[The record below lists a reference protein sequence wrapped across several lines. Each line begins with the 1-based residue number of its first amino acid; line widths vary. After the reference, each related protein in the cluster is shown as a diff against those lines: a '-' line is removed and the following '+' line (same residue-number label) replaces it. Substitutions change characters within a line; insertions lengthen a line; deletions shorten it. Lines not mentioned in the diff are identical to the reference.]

1 MTDLKPI
8 AIVGLGAVLPDA
20 HDVASFWKNI
30 QSSVYSIQDVPQG
43 RWNPDLYYDPDPS
56 APDKTYT
63 KIGSWVQDFQFN
75 PIKIGIPIPPKVLEL
90 MDETQQWAIAA
101 SHQALQD
108 YGYPQH
114 TLPNERVAVIL
125 GNALAGEK
133 HYRSSLRIHLPE
145 YLQVLSSLDAFR
157 QLSDSVQQEL
167 LGGFTQGIQAEI
179 PAISEDTMPGE
190 LSNIIAGRVA
200 NVFNFGGPNFTT
212 DAACASSLAA
222 LQAAVDGLRHHQFDA
237 VLTGGV
243 DRSMSV
249 ESYVKFSKIGAL
261 SPDGSRPYADGAN
274 GFVMGEGAVVF
285 LLKRLE
291 DAERDDDRI
300 YAVIRAIGSSSDGK
314 GKGITAPNP
323 IGQERA
329 MERAWKLA
337 GVSPATAGYVEGH
350 GTSTRV
356 GDVVEVQSLGRI
368 FGGMGLPSGAIAL
381 GSVKSNIGHLKSAA
395 GAVGMLKTVL
405 ALQDKVL
412 PPMANF
418 SHPNPKIDFA
428 NLPFRVI
435 TKPEPWQKPE
445 GDLRRA
451 GVSAFGFGGTN
462 FHIVLEEY
470 APGVSLGGTQVFNGV
485 DHAAVEL
492 PVEADLS
499 LTEANPVSFTSDE
512 ILQTVLGLVSE
523 KTGYPVEMLD
533 PELDLEAD
541 LGVDTVKQAELF
553 AEVRER
559 YGIPRREDLQL
570 SDYNTLEK
578 VVSFVEKS
586 LPGTPAETEEA
597 APDVAADETVEK
609 PDSSAITAFILQ
621 QVSEKTG
628 YPSEMLDLELDLEA
642 DLGIDTVKQA
652 ELFLAVREHYGIPRR
667 EDLRLSDYN
676 TLEKV
681 VAFVEESLPG
691 APVEIEE
698 AAPDVAADE
707 TVEKPDSSAIT
718 AFILQQVSEKTGYP
732 SEMLDLEL
740 DLEADLGIDTVK
752 QAELFLAVR
761 EHYGIPRREDLRLS
775 DYNTLEKVVA
785 FVEESLPGTPMQT
798 EETIPDVVGES
809 VSEKRDPSEVL
820 AFILQQVSEK
830 TGYPA
835 EMLDPELDLE
845 ADLGIDTVKQAELFA
860 SVREHYGIPR
870 REDLRLSD
878 YNTLE
883 KVAGFVVESGTEPTL
898 TVASEVEVPSQIEET
913 EAISKAPD
921 GVGRVPAYRKMLFLS
936 AENSEELL
944 SKLIDATK
952 QLETGNIPAN
962 AVPIAEG
969 CAQQERI
976 AIDFETVEDLQK
988 RVERAIKAFD
998 NPSPNVWKALSGQGV
1013 YRGSGE
1019 PGRLAFLFPG
1029 QGSQYVN
1036 MMRDLS
1042 VFEPVIEETFREAD
1056 RVLTPILGKPLT
1068 EYIFVDSDEEG
1079 QQQEAEAALRD
1090 TTITQPAVLTADV
1103 AMLRLM
1109 RHYGFEPEMVAGHS
1123 LGEYGALVAA
1133 GMLDFQ
1139 EALEI
1144 VSARGREMS
1153 KISVEDNGCMAAVS
1167 APIAETERVLKTIED
1182 YVVLANINSPVQSVI
1197 GGSTAGVDAALEAFK
1212 AEGIQ
1217 AVKIPVSHAFHTRIV
1232 APASEPLRRVIMKMH
1247 IRTPRLPVAANVTGA
1262 VYPNDRDEII
1272 DLMAR
1277 QVASPVQ
1284 FIQGI
1289 NTLYDLGARVFI
1301 EVGPKRVLS
1310 ALTSDILGNDNEKE
1324 PVVQVPTNHPRKGGV
1339 ASFNEALCAL
1349 YAAGVFPGQ
1358 GTEVQLD
1365 ETSVSSGLSSPE
1377 AVEVV
1382 TDGRIPLTGS
1392 VVISGAGLGLPGK
1405 DGAVFREDNIERILR
1420 GDSFI
1425 EPLPEETRN
1434 RMVEKRVTRLVKSSA
1449 GALMVEIDDL
1459 DQTVQ
1464 LAGQRGTF
1472 NLAEEFGLP
1481 AERAETYDIAT
1492 KLAIAAGIEAL
1503 RDAGI
1508 PLVLRYKETSKGTLL
1523 PDRWVLPS
1531 ALADETGVIF
1541 ASAFPG
1547 LDHMAEETERF
1558 YRHQNLSQKLEE
1570 LRNLQALAGDPSNPV
1585 AKALKDRMEVLEKEQ
1600 AELNYHFDRRFIF
1613 RVLVMGHSQ
1622 FAEYIGARG
1631 PSTAVNAAC
1640 ASTTQAVS
1648 LAEDWIR
1655 AGRCRRVVIV
1665 SGDDV
1670 TGGSLV
1676 NWVGTGM
1683 FATGATTTEKD
1694 LRLAVLPFDRRR
1706 NGMIM
1711 GMGAAALV
1719 VEAEDAVRERGM
1731 RAICEILASQT
1742 ANSAFHGTRLDV
1754 AHVSQVMNQLIS
1766 QAERRFALCREEIAG
1781 QTMFVSHE
1789 TYTPARGG
1797 SAAAEIHALRNTFG
1811 DHANKVV
1818 IANTKGFTGHT
1829 MGVGVED
1836 VVAVKGL
1843 EYGVVPPIAHYDD
1856 AFEPDPDLGDLN
1868 LSHGGEY
1875 PVQYALR
1882 LGAGFGSQIAMTLTR
1897 HIPGVGERKVK
1908 EKYQQWL
1915 EAVTG
1920 IPQAAVEVVQ
1930 HTLRIQQTVPPVKP
1944 PAQST
1949 WTYGQGPT
1957 AWAASLGKMQAVAPE
1972 TAEIVEAPALAEIN
1986 PEESVLEE
1994 SPESLTPPV
2003 STIEPESGEIVQM
2016 LLAMVSEK
2024 TGYPQE
2030 MLDMELD
2037 LEADLGVDTVKQAE
2051 LFAAV
2056 REHYEIPRREDLQLS
2071 DYNTLAK
2078 VVRFVEESL
2087 AEKSAVSEPV
2097 LEQAVNM
2104 EEKSVEEIEI
2114 EEAERVLVRR
2124 VPTPVLRPRLDLC
2137 FPTGVTIN
2145 EESRVIIVRDQGR
2158 VHDSLLQLLHA
2169 RKAGALVLEPGMPH
2183 EIETAVQNWLAEG
2196 PVQGVFFLAALDI
2209 EASMATMTSDE
2220 WQAELDRRVLP
2231 LYSVMRMLPNA
2242 GFLTCGTRFG
2252 GLHGCQP
2259 GSATSPMGGL
2269 VSGFA
2274 KALAWERPNMAVKVV
2289 DFEEQES
2296 ASSVA
2301 ANLLDET
2308 LQDPGTVEVGWE
2320 DGQRFGVAALEQE
2333 LPAEPDLSI
2342 EAGSIFLISGGTGG
2356 ITAPIIENLARK
2368 TRGTFYLLGRTVL
2381 PATDDP
2387 DIQQLKADRNGL
2399 RDELIR
2405 RKKESGEKVTPA
2417 IVERKL
2423 AALERAAACLE
2434 TMQAVEAAGGK
2445 ARYLQCDVLNA
2456 QSVQGAVDVVLQTE
2470 GKVDVLIHAAGV
2482 EHSRRLENK
2491 PLEEFVNTI
2500 AVKAT
2505 GFYHLFHSL
2514 AEKGKLPEAVVAFSS
2529 VAGRFGNAGQTDY
2542 AAANDLLCKMV
2553 SAIRRQHPDI
2563 KAIALDW
2570 GAWADVG
2577 MASRGFIPNLMARA
2591 GIDML
2596 SPAEAAPQVYKEL
2609 VYGLPG
2615 EAILAGSLGI
2625 LIAPREAA
2633 GGLDLERANEAL
2645 TTGQPIHVMLSRAT
2659 GLDLEEGVILEAEL
2673 DPKDEPFLRDHALN
2687 GTPLLPGVMGIEGF
2701 SVAAQHVASVLGAK
2715 KGSFKT
2721 ASLEDIRFMAPFKFY
2736 RNEPRQVTWK
2746 ARVHREKTGLVA
2758 YVVLQ
2763 STHALRMQPE
2773 ETIQHFSGK
2782 VHLVPTNE
2790 PLGAGL
2796 VEPPHWNSEKSVKKE
2811 DIYRLYFHGP
2821 AFQVLEGVER
2831 TNGTVV
2837 GKLQTGLPSFTANK
2851 QNLVSLPLLV
2861 ELCLQTAGVYEIG
2874 ATGALSLPQS
2884 IGSLTLHQL
2893 AMGVEDLFAEVYPKR
2908 DTDGRVYFDARVV
2921 DGKGTVYLEMHRYQT
2936 SSMPYAADKNLV
2948 KPLEILI
2955 SGSKHKPGIG

>member
-1 MTDLKPI
+1 MTELKPI

-20 HDVASFWKNI
+20 HDVASFWKNL
-30 QSSVYSIQDVPQG
+30 QNAVYSIREVPQG
-43 RWNPDLYYDPDPS
+43 RWDTALYYDPDPS
-56 APDKTYT
+56 AVDKTYS

-75 PIKIGIPIPPKVLEL
+75 PIKMGIPIPPKVLEV

-101 SHQALQD
+101 AYQALQD
-108 YGYPQH
+108 YGYPQQP
-114 TLPNERVAVIL
+114 LPNDRVAVIL

-133 HYRSSLRIHLPE
+133 HYKSSLRIHLPE
-145 YLQVLSSLDAFR
+145 YLQVLSALDAF
-157 QLSDSVQQEL
+157 QKLPDSVQQEL
-167 LGGFTQGIQAEI
+167 LGGFTQGIRAEI
-179 PAISEDTMPGE
+179 PAITEDTMPGE
-190 LSNIIAGRVA
+190 LSSIIAGRVA

-222 LQAAVDGLRHHQFDA
+222 LQAAVDGLRHYQFDA

-291 DAERDDDRI
+291 DAERDNDRI

-356 GDVVEVQSLGRI
+356 GDVVEVQSLSRI
-368 FGGMGLPSGAIAL
+368 FGGTALPSGAIAL

-405 ALQDKVL
+405 ALQNKVI
-412 PPMANF
+412 PPAVNF
-418 SHPNPKIDFA
+418 AQPNPKIDFA

-435 TKPEPWQKPE
+435 TNLESWPKPE

-462 FHIVLEEY
+462 FHLVLEEY
-470 APGVSLGGTQVFNGV
+470 APGISMSGPRVFNGLDLTAAEKSV
-485 DHAAVEL
+485 EGDLSAVETN
-492 PVEADLS
+492 S
-499 LTEANPVSFTSDE
+499 FSFTADE
-512 ILQTVLGLVSE
+512 ILQAVASMVSE

-578 VVSFVEKS
+578 VVRFVEES
-586 LPGTPAETEEA
+586 WQGTPVKVEEPVIDNA
-597 APDVAADETVEK
+597 SPHPVLRA
-609 PDSSAITAFILQ
+609 DSSAITAFILQ

-628 YPSEMLDLELDLEA
+628 YPVEMLDLELDLEA

-652 ELFLAVREHYGIPRR
+652 ELFAAVREHYGIPRR

-681 VAFVEESLPG
+681 VRFVEESRISTSLEVE
-691 APVEIEE
+691 APASDGLDEKSSEE
-698 AAPDVAADE
+698 KDPSEV
-707 TVEKPDSSAIT
+707 T
-718 AFILQQVSEKTGYP
+718 AFILEQVSVKTGYP
-732 SEMLDLEL
+732 IEMLDLEL

-752 QAELFLAVR
+752 QAELFAAVR

-775 DYNTLEKVVA
+775 DYNTLDKVV
-785 FVEESLPGTPMQT
+785 
-798 EETIPDVVGES
+798 
-809 VSEKRDPSEVL
+809 R
-820 AFILQQVSEK
+820 
-830 TGYPA
+830 
-835 EMLDPELDLE
+835 
-845 ADLGIDTVKQAELFA
+845 
-860 SVREHYGIPR
+860 
-870 REDLRLSD
+870 
-878 YNTLE
+878 
-883 KVAGFVVESGTEPTL
+883 FVVESEIEPAGTEEQKTENPVRIE
-898 TVASEVEVPSQIEET
+898 VAAGSPGFVARIPS
-913 EAISKAPD
+913 
-921 GVGRVPAYRKMLFLS
+921 YRKMLFLS
-936 AENSEELL
+936 AESEEELL
-944 SKLIDATK
+944 KALK
-952 QLETGNIPAN
+952 NCVQQLEAGELPQN
-962 AVPIAEG
+962 ASPTIEG

-988 RVERAIKAFD
+988 RVDRAIKAFD
-998 NPSPNVWKALSGQGV
+998 NPSPNAWKALSGQGV
-1013 YRGSGE
+1013 YRGSGKA
-1019 PGRLAFLFPG
+1019 GRLAFLFPG

-1036 MMRDLS
+1036 MLRDLS
-1042 VFEPVIEETFREAD
+1042 AFEPVVEETFREAD
-1056 RVLTPILGKPLT
+1056 RVMTPILGKPLT
-1068 EYIFVDSDEEG
+1068 DYIFVDGDEDD
-1079 QQQEAEAALRD
+1079 QQQAEAVLRD

-1109 RHYGFEPEMVAGHS
+1109 QHYGFAPEMVIGHS

-1133 GMLDFQ
+1133 GVLEFQ

-1167 APIAETERVLKTIED
+1167 APIAVTERILKNIEE

-1197 GGSTAGVDAALEAFK
+1197 GGSTTGVDAALEAFK
-1212 AEGIQ
+1212 QEGIE
-1217 AVKIPVSHAFHTRIV
+1217 AVKIPVSHAFHTQIV
-1232 APASEPLRRVIMKMH
+1232 APASEPLRQVIARMNV
-1247 IRTPRLPVAANVTGA
+1247 RAPRLPVAANVTGS
-1262 VYPNDRDEII
+1262 VYPDDREEIM
-1272 DLMAR
+1272 DLLAR

-1310 ALTSDILGNDNEKE
+1310 ALTTDILGNEDEKE
-1324 PVVQVPTNHPRKGGV
+1324 PVVQVPTNHPRKGGA

-1349 YAAGVFPGQ
+1349 YAAGVFPGGALQ
-1358 GTEVQLD
+1358 ENAEIQLD
-1365 ETSVSSGLSSPE
+1365 GTIAFKEPSSSVGMELVS
-1377 AVEVV
+1377 
-1382 TDGRIPLTGS
+1382 DGRLPLTGS
-1392 VVISGAGLGLPGK
+1392 VVISGAGLGLPGR
-1405 DGAVFREDNIERILR
+1405 DGAVFREDNIERVLR

-1449 GALMVEIDDL
+1449 GALMVEIDNL
-1459 DQTVQ
+1459 DQTIH

-1472 NLAEEFGLP
+1472 DLAEEFGLP
-1481 AERAETYDIAT
+1481 GERVEAYDIST

-1508 PLVLRYKETSKGTLL
+1508 PLMMRYRKTSKDTLL
-1523 PDRWVLPS
+1523 PDRWMLPPS
-1531 ALADETGVIF
+1531 LADETGVIF

-1547 LDHMAEETERF
+1547 LDHMAEEAERF
-1558 YRHQNLSQKLEE
+1558 YRHKNLSQQLVE
-1570 LRNLQALAGDPSNPV
+1570 LRNLQALSEDSSTAV
-1585 AKALKDRMEVLEKEQ
+1585 VKALTERINALEREQ
-1600 AELNYHFDRRFIF
+1600 AQLDYHFDRRFVF
-1613 RVLVMGHSQ
+1613 RVLAMGHSQ

-1631 PSTAVNAAC
+1631 PNTAVNAAC

-1665 SGDDV
+1665 AGDDV

-1676 NWVGTGM
+1676 NWVGTGL
-1683 FATGATTTEKD
+1683 FATGASTTEKD
-1694 LRLAVLPFDRRR
+1694 LRLAALPFDRRR

-1754 AHVSQVMNQLIS
+1754 AHVSQVMNLLIS
-1766 QAERRFALCREEIAG
+1766 QAERRFGLRREEIAG

-1797 SAAAEIHALRNTFG
+1797 SAAAEIHALRHTFG
-1811 DHANKVV
+1811 DLANQVV

-1856 AFEPDPDLGDLN
+1856 SFEPDLDLGDLN
-1868 LSHGGEY
+1868 LSHGGQY

-1882 LGAGFGSQIAMTLTR
+1882 LGAGFGSQIAMTLLR
-1897 HIPGVGERKVK
+1897 HIPCVGERTFK
-1908 EKYQQWL
+1908 EEYQQWL

-1920 IPQAAVEVVQ
+1920 IPGAAVEVVQ
-1930 HTLRIQQTVPPVKP
+1930 HTLRVQPEEPPVNE

-1949 WTYGQGPT
+1949 WTFGQGPT
-1957 AWAASLGKMQAVAPE
+1957 AWAAVENKEQIAATEAAVILQAS
-1972 TAEIVEAPALAEIN
+1972 ALADTHFED
-1986 PEESVLEE
+1986 STVDE
-1994 SPESLTPPV
+1994 SPESSHFPEFAV
-2003 STIEPESGEIVQM
+2003 EKESGEIVQT

-2030 MLDMELD
+2030 MLDLELD

-2071 DYNTLAK
+2071 NYNTLAK

-2087 AEKSAVSEPV
+2087 PEKPAHESI
-2097 LEQAVNM
+2097 LEQPTTTGVMQAV
-2104 EEKSVEEIEI
+2104 ESQVQ
-2114 EEAERVLVRR
+2114 ASAPVLVRR

-2137 FPTGVTIN
+2137 LPTGVIFN
-2145 EESRVIIVRDQGR
+2145 EQSRVIIIRDQGR
-2158 VHDSLLQLLHA
+2158 VYDLLAQQLRA
-2169 RKAGALVLEPGMPH
+2169 RKAAVLVLEPGLPQ
-2183 EIETAVQNWLAEG
+2183 EVESVVQDWQAEG
-2196 PVQGVFFLAALDI
+2196 PVQGVFFLPTLDI
-2209 EASMATMTSDE
+2209 EASVAEMDFTE
-2220 WQAELDRRVLP
+2220 WQTELDRRILP
-2231 LYSVMRMLPNA
+2231 LYTAMRVLPGA
-2242 GFLTCGTRFG
+2242 KFLACGTRFG
-2252 GLHGCQP
+2252 GLHGCRP
-2259 GSATSPMGGL
+2259 GSATGPLGGL
-2269 VSGFA
+2269 ASGFA
-2274 KALAWERPNMAVKVV
+2274 KALSWERPDLVVKVI
-2289 DFEEQES
+2289 DFEEQAS
-2296 ASSVA
+2296 ASVVSA
-2301 ANLLDET
+2301 TLLEEI
-2308 LQDPGTVEVGWE
+2308 LRDPGAVEIGRE
-2320 DGQRFGVAALEQE
+2320 GDQRFGIAALEQQ
-2333 LPAEPDLSI
+2333 LPEEPDFSL
-2342 EAGSIFLISGGTGG
+2342 EAGSVFLVSGGTGG
-2356 ITAPIIENLARK
+2356 ITTPVIEDLARETK
-2368 TRGTFYLLGRTVL
+2368 GTFYLLGRTVL
-2381 PATDDP
+2381 PPRDNP
-2387 DIQQLKADRNGL
+2387 DIQRLKTDRNGL
-2399 RDELIR
+2399 RDELVR
-2405 RKKESGEKVTPA
+2405 RLKESGEKVTPA

-2423 AALERAAACLE
+2423 AALERATTCLE
-2434 TMQAVEAAGGK
+2434 TMDSVEAAGGK
-2445 ARYLQCDVLNA
+2445 PYYLQCDVLDSG
-2456 QSVQGAVDVVLQTE
+2456 SVQAAVDAVLQTE
-2470 GKVDVLIHAAGV
+2470 GSVDVLVHAAGV

-2491 PLEEFVNTI
+2491 PLEEFVGTI

-2514 AEKGKLPEAVVAFSS
+2514 AKKGALPKAVVAFSS

-2553 SAIRRQHPDI
+2553 SAIRNQYPEM

-2609 VYGLPG
+2609 VHGLPG
-2615 EAILAGSLGI
+2615 ETILAGSLGI
-2625 LIAPREAA
+2625 LTAPREAT

-2645 TTGQPIHVMLSRAT
+2645 TTGQPIHVLLSRVT

-2701 SVAAQHVASVLGAK
+2701 SVAAQHVASVLGAE
-2715 KGSFKT
+2715 KGSFK
-2721 ASLEDIRFMAPFKFY
+2721 AARLEEICFMLPFKFY

-2746 ARVHREKTGLVA
+2746 ARVQREETGLVA
-2758 YVVLQ
+2758 HVVLE
-2763 STHALRMQPE
+2763 STHKLMAQAE
-2773 ETIQHFSGK
+2773 EKMQHFSGK
-2782 VHLVPTNE
+2782 VYLVPTDE
-2790 PLGAGL
+2790 PVALGL
-2796 VEPPHWNSEKSVKKE
+2796 VEPPHWNMESSVKKE

-2831 TNGTVV
+2831 TNGTVL
-2837 GKLQTGLPSFTANK
+2837 GKLQTGLPSITAHQ
-2851 QNLVSLPLLV
+2851 QNLMSLPLLV
-2861 ELCLQTAGVYEIG
+2861 ELCMQTAGVYEIG
-2874 ATGALSLPQS
+2874 ETGALSLPKS

-2893 AMGVEDLFAEVYPKR
+2893 VIVDEDLFAEVYPRR
-2908 DTDGRVYFDARVV
+2908 DQDGRVYFDARVI
-2921 DGKGTVYLEMHRYQT
+2921 DGKGTVYLEMHKYQT
-2936 SSMPYAADKNLV
+2936 SSMPYAAEKKLV
-2948 KPLEILI
+2948 RPLEILVPDN
-2955 SGSKHKPGIG
+2955 KYKPEIK